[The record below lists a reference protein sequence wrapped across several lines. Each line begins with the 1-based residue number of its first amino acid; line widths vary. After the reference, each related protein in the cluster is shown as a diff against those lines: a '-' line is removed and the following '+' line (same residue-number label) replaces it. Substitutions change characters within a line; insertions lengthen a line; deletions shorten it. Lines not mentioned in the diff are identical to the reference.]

1 MPSQLNMEMKVV
13 NSKFRI
19 RGRRQTA
26 YTLAEFGPTLL
37 IAFCIIILP
46 VLAFGMIGARYMFL
60 LNAAREAA
68 QTAAR
73 SKTFLV
79 DTSPTDRSAVHTAN
93 ASAQVAINA
102 VGGGMV
108 SLTATNTY
116 IKICP
121 NGGGPSAVTTPGA
134 NIALSTPADP
144 NNNTYSCEV
153 ICTGTIQPLFPG
165 AGSMV
170 GSLPGFNAPMN
181 TTVRSDC
188 FFENVTNLNE

>member
-1 MPSQLNMEMKVV
+1 V
-13 NSKFRI
+13 NSTFRI

-46 VLAFGMIGARYMFL
+46 VLAFGMVGARYMFL

-68 QTAAR
+68 QSAAR
-73 SKTFLV
+73 AKTFLT
-79 DTSPTDRSAVHTAN
+79 DISPTDRSAVHIAQ
-93 ASAQVAINA
+93 AAAQVAINA
-102 VGGGMV
+102 IGGGMV
-108 SLTATNTY
+108 SLTSTTTY

-121 NGGGPSAVTTPGA
+121 NGGGPAAVTTPGA
-134 NIALSTPADP
+134 NTALSAPADP

-153 ICTGTIQPLFPG
+153 ICSGTIQPLFPG
-165 AGSMV
+165 APSMA
-170 GSLPGFNAPMN
+170 GSLQGFNAPIV

-188 FFENVTNLNE
+188 FFENVSNLNQ